1 MKDVNYK
8 TQTTLTKE
16 EVKYYS
22 NGLLGILNQI
32 ELGRSDLKLESNVKS
47 VYELLDRLNS
57 ESIQLNPHY
66 SSGELYGQTFEALTS
81 CKCIMGHSCG

>member
-1 MKDVNYK
+1 MKGLNPK
-8 TQTTLTKE
+8 TQIILTNKE
-16 EVKYYS
+16 IEYYS

-32 ELGRSDLKLESNVKS
+32 ELSRLDLKLESNVKS

-81 CKCIMGHSCG
+81 CKCIVGHGCG